1 MKEKPVWI
9 EMMPRFLIVVF
20 CGFYLRSV
28 VWNPI
33 YISFIVGVLLYCINL
48 LKRMNRI
55 ICDKAVQW
63 SLAYIGYILLS
74 QPIHGITSSMF
85 NVLLSVVYFMLAYNL
100 LVSDEKENIINY
112 SKWFLR
118 VSILLLIVEA
128 VYRYLTPVH
137 GQVGIYQYKLTS
149 IMYTD
154 SNFVAM
160 FVMSLIFFALYL
172 HEKNYAKLGIYILS
186 LFALLLATLSRAAII
201 TTIVFILVFTK
212 KVSRKWKSIFFV
224 LGGIAALIV
233 LSNMLGDESNQT
245 RFLIIDQAF
254 DFYFNRASFFEKL
267 FGVGFGRAQEY
278 IGYGTHLF
286 IITQLIESGL
296 VGFVL
301 LGFYWVAILRYS
313 KLACKYIIYPFLLA
327 GFAMGPHLITY
338 IYCELAI
345 ILILETKDSKEAD
358 RCVHLKSLSFTD
370 KSMMMK
376 DMCQEKVSVIIPVY
390 NAEKFLS
397 RCIDSVLQQ
406 THQNLEIILI
416 DDGSSDKSLQICCTY
431 AEIDSRVV
439 VLHHENHGVSY
450 TRNCGLNTA
459 TGEYITFIDADDW
472 VEAEYVE
479 SLLLSIRMY
488 HVEIAM
494 CGYDEAYNDG
504 HFEKKKDYIADV
516 ISAEDAL
523 NMFSPYYIGAVW
535 GKMYS
540 KNALQYLDGKS
551 IQFDEDV
558 LIAEDQL
565 FWVQAVLNVGR
576 IYVNCTPLYHYYMNM
591 DSVMRNRGFSQ
602 YYMEFCARK
611 KISKLLMTMPKLEEA
626 SIMFCTASAAQA
638 MSVSNAAVEDER
650 MVELKAYVSSNLKLY
665 LKHPGITT
673 KEKIRAILVNKE
685 SIRKLLLLALKYR
698 QRNN

>member
-1 MKEKPVWI
+1 
-9 EMMPRFLIVVF
+9 
-20 CGFYLRSV
+20 
-28 VWNPI
+28 
-33 YISFIVGVLLYCINL
+33 
-48 LKRMNRI
+48 
-55 ICDKAVQW
+55 
-63 SLAYIGYILLS
+63 
-74 QPIHGITSSMF
+74 
-85 NVLLSVVYFMLAYNL
+85 
-100 LVSDEKENIINY
+100 
-112 SKWFLR
+112 
-118 VSILLLIVEA
+118 
-128 VYRYLTPVH
+128 
-137 GQVGIYQYKLTS
+137 
-149 IMYTD
+149 
-154 SNFVAM
+154 
-160 FVMSLIFFALYL
+160 
-172 HEKNYAKLGIYILS
+172 
-186 LFALLLATLSRAAII
+186 
-201 TTIVFILVFTK
+201 
-212 KVSRKWKSIFFV
+212 
-224 LGGIAALIV
+224 
-233 LSNMLGDESNQT
+233 
-245 RFLIIDQAF
+245 
-254 DFYFNRASFFEKL
+254 
-267 FGVGFGRAQEY
+267 
-278 IGYGTHLF
+278 
-286 IITQLIESGL
+286 
-296 VGFVL
+296 
-301 LGFYWVAILRYS
+301 
-313 KLACKYIIYPFLLA
+313 
-327 GFAMGPHLITY
+327 MGPHLITY

-358 RCVHLKSLSFTD
+358 RCVHLNSLSFTD

-504 HFEKKKDYIADV
+504 HFEKKRDYVADV
-516 ISAEDAL
+516 ISAEEAL
-523 NMFSPYYIGAVW
+523 NMFSPYYIGAVC

-576 IYVNCTPLYHYYMNM
+576 IYVSCTPLYHYYMNI

-626 SIMFCTASAAQA
+626 SVMFCTASAAQA

-650 MVELKAYVSSNLKLY
+650 MVELKAYVSSNLKLF
-665 LKHPGITT
+665 LNHPGITT